1 MKNRWA
7 FYLMSIVS
15 LGTLAGI
22 FAARGQNGWAIGFGL
37 IALAYLVR
45 GIYLQRRE
53 NLAHRGAVVESMAER
68 KTSAEKR
75 VIVQNLLDTRQQLK
89 RRRVSEL
96 TLGLVVLAGIALVYP
111 TNPLLAWSFSVLF
124 LPLIYLIV
132 RQTRSIQLIERGLA
146 ERGLLRRDQG

>member
-1 MKNRWA
+1 MRNRWA

-15 LGTLAGI
+15 LGTLGGI
-22 FAARGQNGWAIGFGL
+22 FAARGQTGWGIGFGA
-37 IALAYLVR
+37 IALAYLIR
-45 GIYLQRRE
+45 GLYLQRRE
-53 NLAHRGAVVESMAER
+53 NVEHREAIVTSMADR

-96 TLGLVVLAGIALVYP
+96 TLGLIVLAGIVLVYP

-124 LPLIYLIV
+124 LPLIFLIV

-146 ERGLLRRDQG
+146 ERGMLPQDRR